1 MEKRLLLA
9 AALSIAVLLAWDAI
23 SPKPPKP
30 APAASAPPVAA
41 VVPPPATAAASP
53 SAPDAAGTAAPA
65 PPPVA
70 VVPVAAA
77 SQTTVTIER
86 PLYRA
91 VLDNRGGL
99 LTSFVLKRYDDDS
112 RHPLDMVH
120 RGEAPERPL
129 ALDFG
134 ADAEATRAANESLYE
149 VERSEE
155 KGADVVH
162 LRYAGNG
169 RSFEKTLTFSEGY
182 LVGMR
187 VSCRGSRLP
196 FAVTLGPGLR
206 NLSDAERENRFT
218 NASGAV
224 YFDGEK
230 AHPVAR
236 QKVESVQ
243 QGPLPKSGF
252 VGLEDNYF
260 LAALVPRQDSQWWL
274 APVRETQGGKKEEQ
288 VRAGAVAT
296 SDLDASLYLGPKD
309 LDVMAALG
317 LHLEETVSF
326 RTMGVNLGWIA
337 KGLIWLLKASHR
349 YVANWGVAI
358 LMVTFLVRLVLF
370 PLVQKSFVGMK
381 KMQKLQP
388 KINVIRD
395 KYKKAK
401 MDVEQR
407 NKMNQEMMAL
417 YSAEGYNPMS
427 GCLPMLLQMPIL
439 FAFYVIL
446 QRSIELRHAPFVFWI
461 RDLSARDPTYILLV
475 LMIGSMFLQQL
486 MTPST
491 VDAAQRK
498 LFLMMPL
505 FWGFFMKDMPAGL
518 VLYWLFSNVLT
529 IGQQALINRMYRDD
543 PAPARSRKKPNVG
556 KTRG

>member
-1 MEKRLLLA
+1 MEKRLLIA
-9 AALSIAVLLAWDAI
+9 AALSIAVLLVWDAI

-30 APAASAPPVAA
+30 APASQTPAAA
-41 VVPPPATAAASP
+41 VVPPPAAVSSTP
-53 SAPDAAGTAAPA
+53 APGAPGA
-65 PPPVA
+65 PPPPAPAAVT

-77 SQTTVTIER
+77 SETTVAIER

-91 VLDNRGGL
+91 VIDNRGGV

-112 RHPLDMVH
+112 GHPLDMVH
-120 RGEAPERPL
+120 RGDTPERPL
-129 ALDFG
+129 SLDFG
-134 ADAEATRAANESLYE
+134 ADADATRAANASLYE
-149 VERSEE
+149 LTRSEE

-162 LRYAGNG
+162 LRYGGEG
-169 RSFEKTLTFSEGY
+169 RTFEKTLTFSDGY
-182 LVGMR
+182 LVGVH
-187 VSCRGSRLP
+187 VSCRGSRQP

-206 NLSDAERENRFT
+206 NLSDQERENRFT

-224 YFDGEK
+224 YFDGER
-230 AHPVAR
+230 ARPVSR

-260 LAALVPRQDSQWWL
+260 LAVLAPKQESQWWI
-274 APVRETQGGKKEEQ
+274 APVRETQSGKKEEQ
-288 VRAGAVAT
+288 VRAGAVAA
-296 SDLDASLYLGPKD
+296 SDLDASLYVGPKD
-309 LDVMAALG
+309 LDVMTALG

-461 RDLSARDPTYILLV
+461 HDLSAKDPTYILLV

-543 PAPARSRKKPNVG
+543 PAPARSRKKSNAA

>member
-1 MEKRLLLA
+1 MEKRLLVA
-9 AALSIAVLLAWDAI
+9 AALSIAVLLLWEAI
-23 SPKPPKP
+23 APKPPKP
-30 APAASAPPVAA
+30 APSPSTPAVVVTPPAAPSSASAPAA
-41 VVPPPATAAASP
+41 TALAPPPAP
-53 SAPDAAGTAAPA
+53 
-65 PPPVA
+65 

-77 SQTTVTIER
+77 AQASVTIER

-91 VLDNRGGL
+91 VIDNRGAL
-99 LTSFVLKRYDDDS
+99 LTSFVLKRYKDDS
-112 RHPLDMVH
+112 GNPLDMVH
-120 RGEAPERPL
+120 RGDAPERPL
-129 ALDFG
+129 SLDFG
-134 ADAEATRAANESLYE
+134 ADAEATRAANTSLYE
-149 VERSEE
+149 VERSTER
-155 KGADVVH
+155 GADVVR
-162 LRYAGNG
+162 LRYAGDG
-169 RSFEKTLTFSEGY
+169 RSFEKTLTFSDGY
-182 LVGMR
+182 LLGVR
-187 VSCRGSRLP
+187 VSARGSRLP
-196 FAVTLGPGLR
+196 FALTVGPGLR
-206 NLSDAERENRFT
+206 NLSDQERENRFT

-230 AHPVAR
+230 ARPVAR
-236 QKVESVQ
+236 QKVEAVQ
-243 QGPLPKSGF
+243 QGPLPKAGF

-260 LAALVPRQDSQWWL
+260 LAALVPRQDTQWWI

-288 VRAGAVAT
+288 VRAGAVAA

-326 RTMGVNLGWIA
+326 RTMGVNLSWIA
-337 KGLIWLLKASHR
+337 KALIWLLKASHR

-358 LMVTFLVRLVLF
+358 LIVTFLVRLVLF

-427 GCLPMLLQMPIL
+427 GCLPMLLQMPVL
-439 FAFYVIL
+439 LSFYVIL
-446 QRSIELRHAPFVFWI
+446 QHSIELRHAPFIFWI
-461 RDLSARDPTYILLV
+461 HDLSAKDPTYILLV

-543 PAPARSRKKPNVG
+543 PAPAKARGKKPNAG

>member
-1 MEKRLLLA
+1 LVGSRRR
-9 AALSIAVLLAWDAI
+9 
-23 SPKPPKP
+23 
-30 APAASAPPVAA
+30 SA
-41 VVPPPATAAASP
+41 
-53 SAPDAAGTAAPA
+53 
-65 PPPVA
+65 
-70 VVPVAAA
+70 
-77 SQTTVTIER
+77 
-86 PLYRA
+86 
-91 VLDNRGGL
+91 
-99 LTSFVLKRYDDDS
+99 
-112 RHPLDMVH
+112 
-120 RGEAPERPL
+120 
-129 ALDFG
+129 
-134 ADAEATRAANESLYE
+134 
-149 VERSEE
+149 
-155 KGADVVH
+155 
-162 LRYAGNG
+162 G
-169 RSFEKTLTFSEGY
+169 RSFEKTLRFSDGY
-182 LVGMR
+182 LVGIH

-206 NLSDAERENRFT
+206 NLSDQERENRFT

-224 YFDGEK
+224 YFDGER
-230 AHPVAR
+230 ARPVSR

-260 LAALVPRQDSQWWL
+260 LEVLAPKEESQWWI
-274 APVRETQGGKKEEQ
+274 APARETQSGKKEEQ
-288 VRAGAVAT
+288 VRAGAVAV
-296 SDLDASLYLGPKD
+296 SDLDASLYAGPKD

-417 YSAEGYNPMS
+417 YSAEVQPDERVS
-427 GCLPMLLQMPIL
+427 
-439 FAFYVIL
+439 
-446 QRSIELRHAPFVFWI
+446 SDAPPDADPV
-461 RDLSARDPTYILLV
+461 RVLRDPPAFHRAAARAVRLLDPRPV
-475 LMIGSMFLQQL
+475 RQGPDLHPARADDRFDVPAAADDAVDRRRRAAQAL
-486 MTPST
+486 PH
-491 VDAAQRK
+491 DAA
-498 LFLMMPL
+498 LLGIL
-505 FWGFFMKDMPAGL
+505 HEGHAGGARAL
-518 VLYWLFSNVLT
+518 LAFSNVLT
-529 IGQQALINRMYRDD
+529 IGQQA
-543 PAPARSRKKPNVG
+543 
-556 KTRG
+556 

>member
-23 SPKPPKP
+23 APKPPKP
-30 APAASAPPVAA
+30 APAPATPAAVVLPRPAPGSSFAPSPSGVPVSSAPP
-41 VVPPPATAAASP
+41 
-53 SAPDAAGTAAPA
+53 PA
-65 PPPVA
+65 P
-70 VVPVAAA
+70 VVPVSAAA
-77 SQTTVTIER
+77 ESTVTIER

-91 VLDNRGGL
+91 VIDNRGAI
-99 LTSFVLKRYDDDS
+99 LTSFVLKRYTDDS
-112 RHPLDMVH
+112 GHPLDMVH
-120 RGEAPERPL
+120 RGDLPERPL
-129 ALDFG
+129 SLDFG
-134 ADAEATRAANESLYE
+134 ADAEATRAANASLYE
-149 VERSEE
+149 VERSTE
-155 KGADVVH
+155 KGADVVR
-162 LRYAGNG
+162 LRYAGDG
-169 RSFEKTLTFSEGY
+169 RSFEKMITFSDGY
-182 LVGMR
+182 LVGVR

-206 NLSDAERENRFT
+206 NLSDQERENRFT

-224 YFDGEK
+224 YFDGER

-260 LAALVPRQDSQWWL
+260 LTVLAPKQDTQWWL
-274 APVRETQGGKKEEQ
+274 APARETQGGRKEEQ
-288 VRAGAVAT
+288 VRAGVVAP
-296 SDLDASLYLGPKD
+296 SDLDASLYVGPKD

-358 LMVTFLVRLVLF
+358 LIVTFLVRLLLF

-427 GCLPMLLQMPIL
+427 GCLPMLLQMPVL
-439 FAFYVIL
+439 LSFYVIL
-446 QRSIELRHAPFVFWI
+446 QHSIELRHAPFVFWI
-461 RDLSARDPTYILLV
+461 HDLSAKDPTYILLG

-529 IGQQALINRMYRDD
+529 IGQQALINRMYRDE
-543 PAPARSRKKPNVG
+543 PAPARSGKKTHAG

>member
-1 MEKRLLLA
+1 MEKRLLVA
-9 AALSIAVLLAWDAI
+9 AALSIAVLLLWDVI
-23 SPKPPKP
+23 TPKPPKP
-30 APAASAPPVAA
+30 SPSSPEPATTTVPAPTTASGPAPAPAPGKTP
-41 VVPPPATAAASP
+41 
-53 SAPDAAGTAAPA
+53 PA
-65 PPPVA
+65 PPPA
-70 VVPVAAA
+70 ETVVPVAASSETA
-77 SQTTVTIER
+77 VTIDR

-91 VLDNRGGL
+91 VIDNRGAV
-99 LTSFVLKRYDDDS
+99 LTSFVLKKYDDDS
-112 RHPLDMVH
+112 GHPLDMVH
-120 RGEAPERPL
+120 RGDVPERPL
-129 ALDFG
+129 SLDFG
-134 ADAEATRAANESLYE
+134 ADAAATSAANGSLY
-149 VERSEE
+149 VMTRYSE
-155 KGADVVH
+155 KGADV
-162 LRYAGNG
+162 LRMRFAGDG
-169 RSFEKTLTFSEGY
+169 RSFEKTLTFSDGY
-182 LVGMR
+182 LVGVR
-187 VSCRGSRLP
+187 VSCRGARQA

-206 NLSDAERENRFT
+206 NLSEQERENRFT

-224 YFDGEK
+224 YFDGER
-230 AHPVAR
+230 ARPVPR

-260 LAALVPRQDSQWWL
+260 LAVLAPREASQYWI
-274 APVRETQGGKKEEQ
+274 APVRETEGGKKEEQ
-288 VRAGAVAT
+288 VRAGAVAP
-296 SDLDASLYLGPKD
+296 SDLDAAIYIGPKD
-309 LDVMAALG
+309 LDVLGSLG
-317 LHLEETVSF
+317 LRLEETVSF

-337 KGLIWLLKASHR
+337 KGLIWLLKVSHR
-349 YVANWGVAI
+349 YVPNWGVAI
-358 LMVTFLVRLVLF
+358 LIVTFLVRLLLF

-388 KINVIRD
+388 KINVIKD

-417 YSAEGYNPMS
+417 YQAEGYNPMS
-427 GCLPMLLQMPIL
+427 GCLPMLLQMPVL

-446 QRSIELRHAPFVFWI
+446 QRSIELRHAPFVLWI
-461 RDLSARDPTYILLV
+461 HDLSAKDPTYILLV

-491 VDAAQRK
+491 VDASQRK

-505 FWGFFMKDMPAGL
+505 FWGFFMKYMPAGL

-529 IGQQALINRMYRDD
+529 IGQQALINRMYRDEPV
-543 PAPARSRKKPNVG
+543 PAKSPKKAGGG

>member
-9 AALSIAVLLAWDAI
+9 AALSIAVLLVWDAI
-23 SPKPPKP
+23 TPKPPKP
-30 APAASAPPVAA
+30 APPSRTPAAA
-41 VVPPPATAAASP
+41 VVAPPAAVSSS
-53 SAPDAAGTAAPA
+53 SAPGVSGSPAPA
-65 PPPVA
+65 AVPAVA
-70 VVPVAAA
+70 VVPASAA
-77 SQTTVTIER
+77 SQTTVTVER

-91 VLDNRGGL
+91 VIDNRGGV

-112 RHPLDMVH
+112 GHPLDMVH
-120 RGEAPERPL
+120 RGDAPERPL
-129 ALDFG
+129 SLDFG
-134 ADAEATRAANESLYE
+134 ADAEATRAANASLYE
-149 VERSEE
+149 VTRSSEN
-155 KGADVVH
+155 GADVVR
-162 LRYAGNG
+162 LRYGGEG
-169 RSFEKTLTFSEGY
+169 RSFEKTLKFSDGY
-182 LVGMR
+182 LVGVH

-206 NLSDAERENRFT
+206 NLSDQERENRFT

-224 YFDGEK
+224 YFDGER
-230 AHPVAR
+230 ARPVSR

-260 LAALVPRQDSQWWL
+260 LAVLAPKEESQWWI
-274 APVRETQGGKKEEQ
+274 APVRETQSGKKEEQ
-288 VRAGAVAT
+288 VRAGAVAV
-296 SDLDASLYLGPKD
+296 SDLDASLYVGPKD

-388 KINVIRD
+388 KINVIKD

-461 RDLSARDPTYILLV
+461 HDLSAKDPTYILLV

-529 IGQQALINRMYRDD
+529 ILQQMLINKIVKDD
-543 PAPARSRKKPNVG
+543 EPPVAARKKSNAA